1 MGYERS
7 SLETPEFKVL
17 TKSQCQRIHSGAL
30 EVLERVGVKVFH
42 QGALSMLKDAG
53 AWVDGNIARIPSF
66 MVEEAIRSAPKKIII
81 YDRDGKPSMKLEGTN
96 SYYGTG
102 SDCPNILDS
111 FTGEIRRFTQEDIG
125 KAVLIADALPNIDFI
140 MSLGLISDK
149 PVETTDLYQFQE
161 MVFNSKKPI
170 VFTCHDLRG
179 NKDILEMAS
188 IVADTKQELVQN
200 PFIIHYIE
208 PSSPLRHSKEA
219 VDKLL
224 FSSEAGIP
232 LIYTPCPSGGATA
245 PVTLAGN
252 IVLTLAES
260 LSGVVISQLKR
271 KGAPVIIGGVITV
284 MDMRTTAYCYG
295 AAEFHILS
303 AALAEMS
310 QFLGLPM
317 FGTAGCS
324 DSKCL
329 DSQAAIEA
337 TLSIALQGLSG
348 ANLIHDVGYIGS
360 GLIGSFDMLVMSD
373 EIIGMAKRFMRGIP
387 TTKEDLA
394 VDLIHK
400 VGPGGSYLAEEH
412 TVKHFRT
419 EHWYPRL
426 MDRSDYAK
434 WCSEGGKT
442 LAQRTNEMVK
452 EILEEY
458 KPSPLEEK
466 KQEEIMAL
474 IRNEAKSRKLG
485 EE

>member
-1 MGYERS
+1 
-7 SLETPEFKVL
+7 
-17 TKSQCQRIHSGAL
+17 
-30 EVLERVGVKVFH
+30 
-42 QGALSMLKDAG
+42 
-53 AWVDGNIARIPSF
+53 
-66 MVEEAIRSAPKKIII
+66 
-81 YDRDGKPSMKLEGTN
+81 
-96 SYYGTG
+96 
-102 SDCPNILDS
+102 
-111 FTGEIRRFTQEDIG
+111 
-125 KAVLIADALPNIDFI
+125 
-140 MSLGLISDK
+140 
-149 PVETTDLYQFQE
+149 
-161 MVFNSKKPI
+161 
-170 VFTCHDLRG
+170 
-179 NKDILEMAS
+179 
-188 IVADTKQELVQN
+188 
-200 PFIIHYIE
+200 
-208 PSSPLRHSKEA
+208 
-219 VDKLL
+219 
-224 FSSEAGIP
+224 
-232 LIYTPCPSGGATA
+232 
-245 PVTLAGN
+245 
-252 IVLTLAES
+252 
-260 LSGVVISQLKR
+260 
-271 KGAPVIIGGVITV
+271 

-373 EIIGMAKRFMRGIP
+373 EIIGMAKRFMQGIP

-458 KPSPLEEK
+458 KPSPLEGK